1 MPSTNQPLLEKIER
15 DNPELTFEPGE
26 GFEWNPS
33 TKTISYDLSDPH
45 FDARLLHE
53 ISHALLDHHRYTRDI
68 DLIAME
74 RDAWRHARME
84 LGPRYAVLVD
94 GDIIHHDMDTYRD
107 WLHERSTCPKCG
119 SIGLETK
126 KHTYRCLT
134 CGHVWR
140 VNEARTCA
148 LRRYDATS

>member
-1 MPSTNQPLLEKIER
+1 MPSTNQPLLEKLEQ
-15 DNPELTFEPGE
+15 DNPDLVFEPDE
-26 GFEWNPS
+26 GFEWSPS
-33 TKTISYDLSDPH
+33 DNTIKYDLSDPH

-53 ISHALLDHHRYTRDI
+53 LSHALLDHHRYVRDI

-84 LGPRYAVLVD
+84 LGPRYEVRVD
-94 GDIIHHDMDTYRD
+94 GDVIHHDMDTYRD
-107 WLHERSTCPKCG
+107 WLHERSTCPKCA
-119 SIGLETK
+119 STGLETK
-126 KHTYRCLT
+126 KHLYKCLT
-134 CGHVWR
+134 CGHTWR